1 MKKSQ
6 VYFIMYI
13 VLITELLVVILE
25 RDHLMEKEHEI
36 KKKMVSSIADQYK
49 RDVELSAPIPYS
61 EWQIGTDSVQI
72 PVNATGLVSD
82 EEKKSAVYQI
92 KSDGNRGPGGGAFPA
107 LLTSDA
113 PSGPYSIIKDKNGN
127 ASLMIAKATGIGDYE
142 FTVTMKVKRQL
153 PTYLPGFL
161 LEELKKASGFK
172 DGAEVTTKPVKFKIK
187 VKTEPPAQAPKKGD
201 VINVGPSID

>member
-25 RDHLMEKEHEI
+25 RDHLMEKEHQI

-49 RDVELSAPIPYS
+49 RDVELNVPIPYS
-61 EWQIGTDSVQI
+61 EWQINTDSVKI
-72 PVNATGLVSD
+72 PINATGLVSD
-82 EEKKSAVYQI
+82 EEKKAAVYKI
-92 KSDGNRGPGGGAFPA
+92 SSEGNKGPGGAAFPA
-107 LLTSDA
+107 SLTSTEVD
-113 PSGPYSIIKDKNGN
+113 GPYTIIKDENGS
-127 ASLMIAKATGIGDYE
+127 ASLLIKKASAIGEYE
-142 FTVTMKVKRQL
+142 FTATMTVKRQL

-187 VKTEPPAQAPKKGD
+187 VKTEPVQAPKKGD